1 MKKIFIVFA
10 VSALFVS
17 ACVMDKID
25 HIQMVN
31 NSNTGLIYSFNC
43 LDSIGYGRDTLT
55 FNPYFRQFDHFKS
68 DIVDKDDYIAKNS
81 SKVIRIYCPK
91 ERLTST
97 CGDGRLRF
105 FFIKD
110 SVFLNNPWDTI
121 VKYQMYERKLVF
133 SKEDLERMNW
143 TITYE

>member
-1 MKKIFIVFA
+1 MKKIFIVST
-10 VSALFVS
+10 VSALFMC
-17 ACVMDKID
+17 ACVMDRID
-25 HIQMVN
+25 RIQMVN
-31 NSNTGLIYSFNC
+31 NSNTGLIFFYNC

-55 FNPYFRQFDHFKS
+55 VNPYFRQFDHFKS
-68 DIVDKDDYIAKNS
+68 DIVDKNLYIAQDS
-81 SKVIRIYCPK
+81 SKVVGIPFPK

-97 CGDGRLRF
+97 CGDGHIRF

-110 SVFLNNPWDTI
+110 SVFFTNPWDTI
-121 VKYQMYERKLVF
+121 VQYQMYERKLVF